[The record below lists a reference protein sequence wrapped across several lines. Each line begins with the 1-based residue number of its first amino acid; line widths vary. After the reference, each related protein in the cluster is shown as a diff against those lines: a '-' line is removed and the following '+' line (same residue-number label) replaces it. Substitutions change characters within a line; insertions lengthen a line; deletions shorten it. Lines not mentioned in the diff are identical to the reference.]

1 MFIHFTSKRTAY
13 RFTGYAGE
21 LGVQGECMPA
31 GGDQPRRSPAHA
43 GRLRPW
49 ERFTIGLVLVLIAA
63 IVVALSVSGVGTHS
77 AGPRVKQ
84 KTTPAVERFALGG
97 GWGSAVLTA
106 PGSIPFPSA
115 PQENERL
122 TAALA
127 PVRRHRIGVFAAGVI
142 DTATGAVAVYHG
154 GRLFHTASIVKVDI
168 LAALLLQHQ
177 RAGTPLSKRE
187 RMLAAEMIENS
198 DNLAATDLWDAIGR
212 ADGLRKANRKLG
224 LRHTTPGQGVYW
236 GLTSTTVDD
245 QLRLLAD
252 LISRNSPLGARSRSY
267 ELGLMR
273 HVAADQA
280 WGVTAAATPG
290 TRSAVK
296 NGWLPDGSYTTW
308 VINSIGVIHDDGHEI
323 LVVVLSKDQPSESAG
338 IAQAEAVA
346 RAVVSA
352 IIHGR
357 PAAAPRGRHA
367 YRAASVGGARAPVPF
382 SSSG

>member
-1 MFIHFTSKRTAY
+1 MFIHFTSKRTAS

-31 GGDQPRRSPAHA
+31 GGDQLRRSPAHA

-49 ERFTIGLVLVLIAA
+49 ERFTIGLVLALIAA
-63 IVVALSVSGVGTHS
+63 IVVALSISGVQTHS
-77 AGPRVKQ
+77 PGPRVKQ
-84 KTTPAVERFALGG
+84 KSTPAVERFALGG
-97 GWGSAVLTA
+97 GPGSAVLTA

-127 PVRRHRIGVFAAGVI
+127 PVRRHHTGIFAAGVI
-142 DTATGAVAVYHG
+142 DAASGAVAVFHG

-168 LAALLLQHQ
+168 LATLLLQHQ

-212 ADGLRKANRKLG
+212 AGGLRKANRKLG
-224 LRHTTPGQGVYW
+224 LRNTTPGEGVYW

-252 LISRNSPLGARSRSY
+252 LTSRKSPLSARSRSY

-273 HVAADQA
+273 HVEADQA

-308 VINSIGVIHDDGHEI
+308 VINSIGVIHEDGHEI
-323 LVVVLSKDQPSESAG
+323 LVAVLSKDQPSESAG
-338 IAQAEAVA
+338 IAQAEAAA

-357 PAAAPRGRHA
+357 PAAAPRGRHG
-367 YRAASVGGARAPVPF
+367 YRAASVGGPGARVPF
-382 SSSG
+382 SSPG